1 MVIQPYLNFEGRC
14 EEAVEFYKR
23 KLGAEVS
30 MLMHNSDAPGDAH
43 GGCPTPP
50 PADKVMHAALQIG
63 GSVLM
68 ATDGMCQGTPNFQG
82 FSLSLT
88 AANDAEATRLFE
100 ALASEGGNVTMPIAP
115 TFFASRFGMV
125 TDRFGVGWMVLSMPA
140 GK

>member
-1 MVIQPYLNFEGRC
+1 MIIQPYLNFEGRC

-30 MLMHNSDAPGDAH
+30 MLMHNSDAPEGAQN
-43 GGCPTPP
+43 CPVPP
-50 PADKVMHAALQIG
+50 PPGKVMHAALQIG

-88 AANDAEATRLFE
+88 AANDDEATRLFE
-100 ALASEGGNVTMPIAP
+100 ALGSEGGNVTMPMAA

-125 TDRFGVGWMVLSMPA
+125 TDRFGVAWMVLSMPA

>member
-1 MVIQPYLNFEGRC
+1 MIVQPYLNFEGRC

-30 MLMHNSDAPGDAH
+30 MLMHNSDAPAGAH
-43 GGCPTPP
+43 GCPTPP
-50 PADKVMHAALQIG
+50 PPGKVMHCALQIG
-63 GSVLM
+63 GSVVM

-100 ALASEGGNVTMPIAP
+100 ALASEGGNVTMPIAA
-115 TFFASRFGMV
+115 TFFATRFGMV
-125 TDRFGVGWMVLSMPA
+125 TDRFGVAWMVLSMPA